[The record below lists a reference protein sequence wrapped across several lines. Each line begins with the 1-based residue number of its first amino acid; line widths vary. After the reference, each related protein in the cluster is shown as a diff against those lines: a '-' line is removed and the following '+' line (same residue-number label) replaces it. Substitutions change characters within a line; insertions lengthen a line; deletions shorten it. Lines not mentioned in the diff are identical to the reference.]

1 MGDHSRNWGRCRC
14 RGCSED
20 APEQSDPPSGRK
32 GCPPNGGCGLEGFR
46 QHFQQDGFHGYVKNS
61 REAEASR
68 VIFALFSLILLAQQI
83 QLPPE

>member
-1 MGDHSRNWGRCRC
+1 MNVKGWAITAGI
-14 RGCSED
+14 G
-20 APEQSDPPSGRK
+20 AAAGAVAVLMMPSGRK
-32 GCPPNGGCGLEGFR
+32 GCQQNGGCGLEGFR